1 MVFFVLFYI
10 LFYRRG
16 YNNEGGLAKQAK
28 AFSAKEQP
36 DRAEEGRGEC
46 LGSGQLCLLET
57 SQLLSRRGPA
67 GGWGGWCYMQGQ
79 GGTRLGPQ
87 TLRSALSCPW
97 AEHTGPR
104 RWSQHHDAQM
114 GNPRP
119 AARGLSQG
127 LLGRGSAGLQGLRCP
142 PLLPGSGWPA
152 ERLSRTAAEAGPGCI
167 GQAKAKAWQLFP
179 EWPGKSLSL
188 CALSRM

>member
-46 LGSGQLCLLET
+46 LGSRQLCLLET
-57 SQLLSRRGPA
+57 SQLLSRRGTA
-67 GGWGGWCYMQGQ
+67 GRWGGWYSMQGQ
-79 GGTRLGPQ
+79 GRTRLGPQ
-87 TLRSALSCPW
+87 TRRSALSCPW

-119 AARGLSQG
+119 ASTGLVPGPPRERQCRSPG
-127 LLGRGSAGLQGLRCP
+127 P
-142 PLLPGSGWPA
+142 PLSTPPA
-152 ERLSRTAAEAGPGCI
+152 RLRPACGEAGPGCT

-179 EWPGKSLSL
+179 RVTWEVTLPLCPVKDVTAWLS
-188 CALSRM
+188 